1 MIWGTPAQVAAYY
14 RALVAAGIQYFIVQL
29 DGTDLET
36 ITLLA
41 QEVMPAVR
49 GG

>member
-1 MIWGTPAQVAAYY
+1 VIAYY
-14 RALVAAGIQYFIVQL
+14 NAMVAVGIQYFVVQL

-41 QEVMPAVR
+41 EEVAPHVSR
-49 GG
+49 KP